1 MKRILYCSMA
11 LLTAGLAAALAVFYG
26 TGAGAALSVAITLGI
41 TLYHVGMRLLVGLC
55 IDSRYHN
62 RMAGTGRWFQEKPF
76 ERRLYRLLRVHR
88 WKGWLPTWEKAFFD
102 LRKRTPAELIGAT
115 CQAEVV
121 HALIALLSLLP
132 VALIPIWGA
141 PGAFL
146 STSVAAAAVD
156 LMFAI
161 LQRYNRP
168 RLLRLSQKMQQRQEM
183 AGQRPSA

>member
-161 LQRYNRP
+161 LQR
-168 RLLRLSQKMQQRQEM
+168 
-183 AGQRPSA
+183 